1 MSHFQTDAHGLFCG
15 QSPYQEKGFG
25 DVAVAPP
32 GSIPVGKVA
41 LWVSRLEKLDIQF
54 GDEGTGEWQLVDDN
68 RQSTLYTPD
77 GPYTLGESYFGQ
89 TYDGLGVLP
98 TWLSVEPGPEVEPS
112 LEQLREQQL
121 AVVNA
126 GFERAV
132 LELTA
137 GYPATERL
145 TWPVQQAEAL
155 AWSTDSS
162 AATPYLDG
170 IAAARGISL
179 DVMRQK
185 TLAQVRLFLQMT
197 QQFIGVRQGLR
208 DQIDAAASEAAVKA
222 VVWPGSGTQA

>member
-32 GSIPVGKVA
+32 STIPVGKVA
-41 LWVSRLEKLDIQF
+41 CWVSRLETLDIQY
-54 GDEGTGEWQLVDDN
+54 GDAGTGEWQLVDDN
-68 RQSTLYTPD
+68 RQVTLYTPD

-98 TWLSVEPGPEVEPS
+98 SWLSVEPGPGAELS

-121 AVVNA
+121 ALVNA

-137 GYPATERL
+137 AYPATERL
-145 TWPVQQAEAL
+145 TWPVQQAEVL

-170 IAAARGISL
+170 IATARGIAL
-179 DVMRQK
+179 DEMRQK
-185 TLAQVRLFLQMT
+185 TLAQVRSFLQVT

-208 DQIDAAASEAAVKA
+208 DQIDAAVSEAAVKA
-222 VVWPGSGTQA
+222 IVWPVSGAQA